1 MIKINSLRLLKPYG
15 ISFISTFSLWPIPPE
30 VILFSPNH
38 RGSFRGLPLALTT
51 VIAFTPLPK
60 DPV

>member
-1 MIKINSLRLLKPYG
+1 MIKINSLILLKAYG

-30 VILFSPNH
+30 GILFNPNH
-38 RGSFRGLPLALTT
+38 RGSFRGLLLALIT
-51 VIAFTPLPK
+51 VIAFTPLPQ